1 MIKKTI
7 LKKLLIGTA
16 CMTAVLGMSVTTFA
30 EDTTQPI
37 TNTGEQTATV
47 NYDKPSTF
55 SVSIP
60 KTITLGSNGTAEYTV
75 SVTGDIYGNEQVT
88 VIPDAS
94 FAIKNAEGKSDITAT
109 ISQDKTNWSYDIDS
123 NAIESESASGN
134 ITAANLTAGV
144 WNGTFNF
151 TISKSEK

>member
-16 CMTAVLGMSVTTFA
+16 CMTAVLGMSVTAFA
-30 EDTTQPI
+30 EDTTQSI

-94 FAIKNAEGKSDITAT
+94 FAVKNAEGKSD
-109 ISQDKTNWSYDIDS
+109 
-123 NAIESESASGN
+123 